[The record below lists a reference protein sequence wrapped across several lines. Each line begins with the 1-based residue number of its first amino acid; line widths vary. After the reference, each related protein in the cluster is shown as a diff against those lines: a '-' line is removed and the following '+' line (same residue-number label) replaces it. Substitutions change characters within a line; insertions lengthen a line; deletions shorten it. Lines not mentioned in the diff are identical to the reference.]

1 MHERPVIRKV
11 VCYVTRGR
19 ALLVFRQR
27 DDPEAGLQVPAGTVD
42 PGERPAAAA
51 LREATEETG
60 LAGFRVVRKL
70 GEYRYRFD
78 DPPRHEVHERHVFHL
93 SAPPNVPDRWQH
105 FAEDAYWFMFEWVPL
120 DVDPGLAGSQGDLLH
135 LLT

>member
-27 DDPEAGLQVPAGTVD
+27 DDPEAGLQVPAGTVN
-42 PGERPAAAA
+42 PGERPDAAA
-51 LREATEETG
+51 LREAEEETG

-70 GEYRYRFD
+70 GEYVYLFD

-93 SAPPNVPDRWQH
+93 SAPPNVPGRWRH